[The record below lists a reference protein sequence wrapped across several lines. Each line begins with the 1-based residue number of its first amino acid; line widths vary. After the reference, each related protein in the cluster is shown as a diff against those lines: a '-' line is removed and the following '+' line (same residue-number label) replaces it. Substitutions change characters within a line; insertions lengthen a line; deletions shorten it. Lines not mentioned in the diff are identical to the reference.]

1 MPVIL
6 LDRSLPLPEENLALD
21 EALLEECVTRGSGQ
35 PREFLRFWESARYFV
50 VLGVSGRLK
59 EDVQVAS
66 CREDGVPILRRISG
80 GGTVLQGPGSLNF
93 SLVLSLD
100 CHPELRELKRSYAHV
115 LETLARALGIPDL
128 TPRGTSDL
136 ALLDRKISGNAQK
149 RTRGALLHHGSI
161 LHGFDIGKISRY
173 LREPAVQPDY
183 RKARPHE
190 DFVTNV
196 GLSPAEIKA
205 RLRQAWEA
213 VPVPWSPPDLRELI
227 ETRYGNRKW
236 TERF

>member
-1 MPVIL
+1 MIL
-6 LDRSLPLPEENLALD
+6 LDRSLSLPEENLALD
-21 EALLEECVTRGSGQ
+21 EALLEECVHRDDKQ
-35 PREFLRFWESARYFV
+35 PREFLRFWESPRYFV

-59 EDVQVAS
+59 EDVRVDA
-66 CREDGVPILRRISG
+66 CRGDGIPILRRISG

-100 CHPELRELKRSYAHV
+100 SHPEFRDLRRSYGLV
-115 LETLARALGIPDL
+115 LESLSRALDL
-128 TPRGTSDL
+128 RDLAPRGTSDL

-149 RTRGALLHHGSI
+149 RTRGALLHHGTI
-161 LHGFDIGKISRY
+161 LHGFDFGKITRY

-183 RKARPHE
+183 RRARSHE
-190 DFVTNV
+190 DFVTNI

-205 RLRQAWEA
+205 RLRRAWAA
-213 VPVPWSPPDLRELI
+213 VPAPWRAPNLQELI
-227 ETRYGNRKW
+227 ETRYGNREW